1 MSTRKYA
8 IGALLPTFSSADK
21 LSDELGCQDSAVETE
36 PAIEAVGNSLSPPV
50 DFSHYFSVSARNRE
64 ASDVKEFYRYFQ
76 IPGIQNLAGGLP
88 HVSYF
93 PYDTLEANVAFPA
106 RFDTSSPIAS
116 DWDVDTFAPSQP
128 PSSRV
133 TIPKIQNTADLTKRI
148 DLATAL
154 QYGTSQGY
162 PPLYTFIRQ
171 FVREAL
177 HPSVPYEGGPEVILT
192 CGATDGFAK
201 AVEALTNIWDERRD
215 WIRNREGI
223 LCEEFIYMNA
233 IQTARPRGLNVAA
246 VAMDSDGMMVQ
257 GKGGLADVLENWD
270 FHNGKRPHLMYT
282 VTIGQN
288 PSGAVMPTHR
298 RREIYALCQKYDII
312 IVEDEPYWNLQYPSA
327 ARLEAQYRGS
337 PAPPNTHALTQD
349 PVNINDESSKYPF
362 LASLTPSYLSIDT
375 DGRVIRL
382 DTFSKTIAP
391 GCRLGW
397 LTAQPKI
404 IERITY
410 ITDTS
415 TQQPSGFVQAMVAGL
430 IMGNASS
437 GDVDGDDTNGEG
449 ERESEDKGWNM
460 DGWVRWLEGLR
471 DSYEKRMQIMC
482 EILET
487 GRAQISSSS
496 SPSSSTNPPTPPP
509 YPFTAPS
516 PATDWQLI
524 TKTQMFTFHFPR
536 AGMFVWVKMFFE
548 THPLWSQIP
557 STTTSSSNE
566 RGESL
571 SLALWKHLTQKPFL
585 CLVAPGRMFDPV
597 RDGRSEAWRYYRLCF
612 AALGD
617 GDVGG
622 AARGFVEG
630 VQSFWGIREVGDVIG

>member
-8 IGALLPTFSSADK
+8 ISALLPSFSSVCK
-21 LSDELGCQDSAVETE
+21 PGDEPGYPNDAVETE
-36 PAIEAVGNSLSPPV
+36 PAIAAVGNPLSPPA

-106 RFDTSSPIAS
+106 RFDTSSPIAR

-133 TIPKIQNTADLTKRI
+133 TIPKVQNTADLTKRI

-171 FVREAL
+171 FVRETL
-177 HPSVPYEGGPEVILT
+177 HPNVPYEGGPEVILT

-201 AVEALTNIWDERRD
+201 AVEALTNIWDKERD
-215 WIRNREGI
+215 WIGNREGI

-246 VAMDSDGMMVQ
+246 VAMDSDGMMAQ

-270 FHNGKRPHLMYT
+270 FRKGKWPHLMYT

-288 PSGAVMPTHR
+288 PSGAVMPIHR

-337 PAPPNTHALTQD
+337 PAPPNTHPPTQD
-349 PVNINDESSKYPF
+349 PIDVNANEKSPKYPF

-375 DGRVIRL
+375 DGRVVRL

-415 TQQPSGFVQAMVAGL
+415 TQQPSGFVQAMVASL
-430 IMGNASS
+430 IMGNASR
-437 GDVDGDDTNGEG
+437 GDVDNDGADGEG
-449 ERESEDKGWNM
+449 ERESEDKGWKM

-471 DSYEKRMQIMC
+471 DSYEKRMQTMC
-482 EILET
+482 EILEA

-496 SPSSSTNPPTPPP
+496 SSSSSKNLPTTPPP
-509 YPFTAPS
+509 
-516 PATDWQLI
+516 
-524 TKTQMFTFHFPR
+524 
-536 AGMFVWVKMFFE
+536 
-548 THPLWSQIP
+548 
-557 STTTSSSNE
+557 
-566 RGESL
+566 SL
-571 SLALWKHLTQKPFL
+571 SLQPPVTSNRLATNHQNPNVHLLLPPRRHVRLGQDALRDASA
-585 CLVAPGRMFDPV
+585 LVTNPLLLLLLLLQQQQQRT
-597 RDGRSEAWRYYRLCF
+597 R
-612 AALGD
+612 
-617 GDVGG
+617 
-622 AARGFVEG
+622 
-630 VQSFWGIREVGDVIG
+630 